1 MNDKF
6 PALSFVSAILKIVG
20 WAIILLG
27 LYFAVNEGII
37 EPQQPGHRFTDGDMI
52 EIAAGS
58 LLVLFGLG
66 AATLGEIAGVIMA
79 IELNTRSAKK

>member
-1 MNDKF
+1 MNSKF
-6 PALSFVSAILKIVG
+6 PALLFVSVILKIVG
-20 WAIILLG
+20 WAIILPG
-27 LYFAVNEGII
+27 LYFAVYEGII
-37 EPQQPGHRFTDGDMI
+37 EPHQPGHNFGSGDMI

-79 IELNTRSAKK
+79 IELNTRGTR